1 MSPQQL
7 LFKPVGRRKTHM
19 QTSILNSFA
28 FLHDNLDRLAS
39 AVIPL
44 WHPLGFVSCVIDE
57 SPEKY
62 VTRVHFWPPGE
73 RRVKNPDWP
82 IHTHSYALRSLVL
95 SGAVR
100 DLQYRIETGDQ
111 WCIYTVNYYEG
122 GSEIVRTSEKV
133 NAVPEVDEIRHAGAK
148 YEVPRGIF
156 HQTQVP
162 PDQAAVTVVSLS
174 NHGPDTPKV
183 LGTEQAEKYPYDRI
197 QFEPNVFWNA
207 VREAV
212 ECHLTN
218 RCR

>member
-1 MSPQQL
+1 
-7 LFKPVGRRKTHM
+7 M
-19 QTSILNSFA
+19 QTSTQDSFD
-28 FLHDNLDRLAS
+28 FLSDNLEELAS
-39 AVIPL
+39 KVIPL
-44 WHPLGFVSCVIDE
+44 WHPLGFVSCVIEE
-57 SPEKY
+57 SPMQY

-100 DLQYRIETGDQ
+100 DLQYKVEPGEE
-111 WCIYTVNYYEG
+111 WSIYSVNYYQG
-122 GSEIVRTSEKV
+122 GSEIVRTSESV
-133 NAVPEVDEIRHAGAK
+133 SAVPEVDEIRQAGTR

-156 HQTQVP
+156 HQSQVP
-162 PDQAAVTVVSLS
+162 HDKAAVTVVLLS
-174 NHGPDTPKV
+174 DHGTDAPKV
-183 LGTEQAEKYPYDRI
+183 LGTKHADRYPYDRI
-197 QFEPNVFWNA
+197 EFDPETFWKA